1 MEEYIYSLENNA
13 EAMSE
18 KEWREYINKEISD
31 LKLQDPNVKI
41 INIDEVI
48 KRLTEDGFVK

>member
-18 KEWREYINKEISD
+18 EEWREYINKEISD
-31 LKLQDPNVKI
+31 LKLQDPDVKI